1 MKEVVIVEGVRTPIG
16 NFGGALKDVKAHKL
30 GEGVVRE
37 LLKRTHLEPQL
48 VDEVIFGCVAQP
60 SDAVNI
66 ARNIAL
72 FAGLPI
78 KTPAYTVQRNCASG
92 MQAIANAYQHIV
104 CNDAEVVIAG
114 GVENMSQAP
123 YVSRDMRWG
132 KRLRHGEF
140 IDSIWEALTDA
151 FCGQIMGYTAE
162 NLAEE
167 FKISREEQDRFAV
180 ESHRKAFR
188 AIREGKFKDEVVS
201 VMVPKKAAGRE
212 MVPEPFAQDEG
223 PNVALNEQQLA
234 LYPPIFKEG
243 GTVTG
248 GNACPLNDGAGAVL
262 VMSREKARELGYEP
276 LGYIRSYA
284 FVGVEPHRMGIGPA
298 EAIPV
303 ALKKGDLTL
312 KDIQLIEINEAFAA
326 QYLAV
331 EKKLNLDREMVNVNG
346 GAIALGHPVGVSG
359 TRLVLTLLRE
369 MKRRNLSL
377 GIASLC
383 VGGGMGAAMVVERK

>member
-188 AIREGKFKDEVVS
+188 AIREGKFKEEVVS
-201 VMVPKKAAGRE
+201 VIVPKKAAGRE

-243 GTVTG
+243 GTVTA
-248 GNACPLNDGAGAVL
+248 GNACPLNDGAAAVL

-284 FVGVEPHRMGIGPA
+284 FVGVAPPSLGIGPA

-312 KDIQLIEINEAFAA
+312 KDIQLTEINEAFAA

-331 EKKLNLDREMVNVNG
+331 EKKLNLNREMVNVNG